1 MKIKQNVPLVC
12 TGNTAAAKDY
22 YEKYFGFKTVFDS
35 GDFVGLKSNDG
46 EVEISFMR
54 DQGCKMM
61 TPYDNK
67 SLVFCFQVDDVDGS
81 YQTLCDS
88 GLSFVQPPT
97 DNPWGDRSAIT
108 MDPLGIQVY
117 LYTPIAMSDELKQ
130 FVKE

>member
-12 TGNTAAAKDY
+12 TDNPSVQKEY
-22 YEKYFGFKTVFDS
+22 YEKHFGFNTVFDS
-35 GDFVGLKSNDG
+35 GDFVGLRSQDG
-46 EVEISFMR
+46 ATEMSFMR
-54 DQGCKMM
+54 DAGQEMM
-61 TPYDNK
+61 TPYDSK
-67 SLVFCFQVDDVDGS
+67 SLVFCFQVDDVDSS
-81 YQTLCDS
+81 YQTLCDG

-117 LYTPIAMSDELKQ
+117 LYSEIPVSDKFKS